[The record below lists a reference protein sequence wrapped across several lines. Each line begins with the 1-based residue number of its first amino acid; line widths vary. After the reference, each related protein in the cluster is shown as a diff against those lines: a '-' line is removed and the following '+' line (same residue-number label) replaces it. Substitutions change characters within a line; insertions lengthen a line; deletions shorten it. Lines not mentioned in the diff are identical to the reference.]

1 LLKISHDTLDGAD
14 NVAARPAK
22 LWPTLTDKD
31 FNRCRS
37 AEPEWLQSL
46 VVDIPSAAVYMSVLD
61 FGMES

>member
-46 VVDIPSAAVYMSVLD
+46 VVDIPSAAL
-61 FGMES
+61 